1 MLNYGNSLLHAKSR
15 NMKVLELIIL
25 SVRLAIPRFI
35 VICGASVC
43 LSLSF
48 ALETAW

>member
-48 ALETAW
+48 ALETAS